1 MSEQYEI
8 RILGTAYNVTT
19 SENRDTV
26 EKTARMVDETMREL
40 MNRNPRASVTM
51 AAIYAAIQFADEKR
65 RSDETADNLR
75 AQLRSYLEDMNKLR
89 LELDEARRRRD

>member
-40 MNRNPRASVTM
+40 MNRNPPWSRPEEA
-51 AAIYAAIQFADEKR
+51 
-65 RSDETADNLR
+65 
-75 AQLRSYLEDMNKLR
+75 LEQYPHFIIL
-89 LELDEARRRRD
+89 